1 MKKKLQRIGAALAF
15 ALMALAAW
23 LWWGPGPL
31 KQDTRVVI
39 PEGSSLSS
47 ATNYLYYARAI
58 SGPRNV
64 FYYLARLLGEGDP
77 VQAGEF
83 EIPARASA
91 AKVLDILQH
100 GRPVVRL
107 ITIPEGMPSVLVQ
120 EKL

>member
-1 MKKKLQRIGAALAF
+1 MKKKLQRLGAALAF
-15 ALMALAAW
+15 ALMALGAW

-83 EIPARASA
+83 EIPAAQGVWVGANSE
-91 AKVLDILQH
+91 LDNC
-100 GRPVVRL
+100 
-107 ITIPEGMPSVLVQ
+107 LVIRTYL
-120 EKL
+120 ER